1 MSLVL
6 KHYGGNKVGLKSY
19 LQYFR

>member
-6 KHYGGNKVGLKSY
+6 KSY
-19 LQYFR
+19 LLGL

>member
-6 KHYGGNKVGLKSY
+6 KSKLSVHVDLCMEGLN
-19 LQYFR
+19 